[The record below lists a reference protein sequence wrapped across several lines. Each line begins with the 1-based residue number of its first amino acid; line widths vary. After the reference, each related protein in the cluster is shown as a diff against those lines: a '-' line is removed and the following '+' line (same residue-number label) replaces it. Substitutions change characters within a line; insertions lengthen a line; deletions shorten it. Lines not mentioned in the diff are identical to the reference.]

1 MPTHVV
7 SFDSLSE
14 VLASC
19 FHDRDWYFEVI
30 SHTDK
35 NNYCFFH
42 YANYLSF
49 PSHWTIL
56 TFVRYALFHFIQFLW
71 KHNSFMWI
79 FAFRRKK
86 LERNFAFSTTAI
98 CIYFASL
105 TLICKLP
112 FIGEFRWRQKCHL
125 WFLRCLPFWTSCLF
139 WDFLS
144 FTSDFLFQLFNAG
157 KIWEMLQLNKVT
169 HRALRQHNLIFLVSF
184 VLLLSPK
191 QSKCLTSFHLQL
203 IGGIWLAQKF
213 AFNIDKFQ

>member
-35 NNYCFFH
+35 NNYCFCQ

-105 TLICKLP
+105 TLSYMQITLHWWISLETKMSPLISQMLAFLDTLFILRFFKL
-112 FIGEFRWRQKCHL
+112 H
-125 WFLRCLPFWTSCLF
+125 
-139 WDFLS
+139 
-144 FTSDFLFQLFNAG
+144 FLFQLFNAG

>member
-1 MPTHVV
+1 MQIIYPFHHTEL
-7 SFDSLSE
+7 SLLLSDMLCFILYNFYESIILSCEFSLSE
-14 VLASC
+14 GKNLKETLRFQPRRYVS
-19 FHDRDWYFEVI
+19 I
-30 SHTDK
+30 SLHLH
-35 NNYCFFH
+35 C
-42 YANYLSF
+42 
-49 PSHWTIL
+49 
-56 TFVRYALFHFIQFLW
+56 
-71 KHNSFMWI
+71 
-79 FAFRRKK
+79 
-86 LERNFAFSTTAI
+86 
-98 CIYFASL
+98 
-105 TLICKLP
+105 LICKLP

-125 WFLRCLPFWTSCLF
+125 WFLRCLPFWTPCLF